1 MRKFGLFVLAVALM
15 LSSNVSATEVDPCS
29 EDLRFLEPGPSNIA
43 AQIETLLE
51 EYDGF
56 NLGEAR
62 EMSAVVHFMLNS
74 DQELVVVAV
83 ETPEE
88 RLEQFVKNR
97 LNYEK
102 VEDQT
107 LKTGKIYTLP
117 IRVRA

>member
-1 MRKFGLFVLAVALM
+1 MRKFSLFVLAFALL
-15 LSSNVSATEVDPCS
+15 LSANVTANEVDPCS
-29 EDLRFLEPGPSNIA
+29 EDLRFLEPGPSSIA
-43 AQIETLLE
+43 VQIENLLE

-56 NLGEAR
+56 NLGEAD
-62 EMSAVVHFMLNS
+62 EMSAVVHFVVNS
-74 DQELVVVAV
+74 DQELVVVEV
-83 ETPEE
+83 ETPEA

-107 LKTGKIYTLP
+107 LETGKIYTLP